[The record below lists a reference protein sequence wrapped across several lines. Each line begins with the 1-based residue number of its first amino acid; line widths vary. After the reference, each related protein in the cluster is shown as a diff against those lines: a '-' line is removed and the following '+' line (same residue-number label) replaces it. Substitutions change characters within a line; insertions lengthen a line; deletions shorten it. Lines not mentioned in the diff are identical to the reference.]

1 MNLDRFRIGTR
12 LGVGFG
18 AVLLVV
24 AAIAFIGAWRLGVA
38 ANESRQMMA
47 EPIVKGRLADEWF
60 RIMSIGIRRTTAI
73 AKSADASLTT
83 YFADDIKASSARAS
97 EIVKALEGM
106 ITSPEEKKLLADISE
121 MRAPYIAARDAIMK
135 AKAAGNTEE
144 AERALAQGLAPA
156 SKAYIERLGAFM
168 EFQAKAIDGA
178 ATRIQSN
185 AADARTMLGVLGVV
199 AVLLGAG
206 LAWAISRSITRPLSQ
221 ALTQARTVANGD
233 LTQRVAVHGDDEV
246 AGLLRALQDM
256 QDKLSGL
263 VTQVR
268 TGVDSVGTASQE
280 IARGNTDLSSRTE
293 QTAGS
298 LQQAAS
304 SLEELTGTVSQT
316 ADSARTA
323 NQLAVSASEAAQRG
337 GAVVSEVVATM
348 DEINHRSQKIADII
362 GTIDGIAF
370 QTNILA
376 LNAAVE
382 AARAG
387 EQGRGFA
394 VVAGEV
400 RSLAQRSAEAAREIK
415 TLIAASV
422 EKVEAGSRL
431 VQQAGSAMGDIV
443 GGVQRVSDVIGEIS
457 AATAEQTSGLRQ
469 VNNAVA
475 QLDQMTQQNAALVEE
490 SAAAAESLADQSR
503 KLAGVVSAFRV
514 SGSPSLAPVATP
526 LPAPAVAASSP
537 ATPKQAGQALIA
549 KVRQAPV
556 AKATPAAKPATAK
569 SVPTPKP
576 VAKAAPVVAAASPAP
591 APKAVTASDDGDW
604 ETF

>member
-1 MNLDRFRIGTR
+1 MSLDRLRIGTR
-12 LGVGFG
+12 LGAGFT
-18 AVLLVV
+18 AVLLIVG
-24 AAIAFIGAWRLGVA
+24 AIAFIGAWRLGVA
-38 ANESRQMMA
+38 ADEARHMMA

-60 RIMSIGIRRTTAI
+60 RIMSVGVRRTTAI
-73 AKSADASLTT
+73 AKSADPSLVA
-83 YFADDIKASSARAS
+83 YFADDTKAASARAG
-97 EIVKALEGM
+97 EIVKTLEGM
-106 ITSPEEKKLLADISE
+106 TASDEEKKLLAGISE
-121 MRAPYIAARDAIMK
+121 MRAPYLAARDGIMK
-135 AKAAGNTEE
+135 AKAEGRSEE
-144 AERALAQGLAPA
+144 AERMLAQNMVPA
-156 SKAYIERLGAFM
+156 SKAYLERLDAFM
-168 EFQAKAIDGA
+168 AYQAKAVDA
-178 ATRIQSN
+178 VATRIQDG
-185 AADARTMLGVLGVV
+185 AAGARTMLAALGAA

-206 LAWAISRSITRPLSQ
+206 LAWAISRSITRPLGQ
-221 ALTQARTVANGD
+221 ALAQARTVADGD
-233 LTQRVAVHGDDEV
+233 LTHRVAVQGHDEV
-246 AGLLRALQDM
+246 AGLLRALQEM
-256 QDKLSGL
+256 QDKLAGL

-304 SLEELTGTVSQT
+304 SLEQLTGTVGQT

-323 NQLAVSASEAAQRG
+323 NQLAQSASQAAQRG
-337 GAVVSEVVATM
+337 GAVVSDVVATM

-376 LNAAVE
+376 LNAAGE

-469 VNNAVA
+469 VNEAVA
-475 QLDQMTQQNAALVEE
+475 QLDRMTQQNAALVEE
-490 SAAAAESLADQSR
+490 SAAAAESLAEQSR
-503 KLAGVVSAFRV
+503 KLSGVVAAFRV
-514 SGSPSLAPVATP
+514 GGAPAAAPVAAPRPTP
-526 LPAPAVAASSP
+526 
-537 ATPKQAGQALIA
+537 TPTPSKAGEALIT
-549 KVRQAPV
+549 KVRQAP
-556 AKATPAAKPATAK
+556 A
-569 SVPTPKP
+569 
-576 VAKAAPVVAAASPAP
+576 AKAAPAAGQPAPRPVDKAVPAPVAASPAP
-591 APKAVTASDDGDW
+591 AFAPAPAAKAAATADDGDW